1 MMRNRGGK
9 QRLARGVLFGR
20 FFFCIWEQQRGKI
33 QVTGLCEH
41 FVFFF
46 SNQFG
51 TLYICTR
58 KSISRFYRNPL
69 QSSGPWSIKILLMCD
84 LRFFIFFADSFHS
97 RFELDVEV
105 SLEQL

>member
-1 MMRNRGGK
+1 MRNRGGK

-69 QSSGPWSIKILLMCD
+69 DLGVSILLSVTCH
-84 LRFFIFFADSFHS
+84 FFFFRGF
-97 RFELDVEV
+97 V
-105 SLEQL
+105 SLSVF